1 MLELR
6 PVLSWYGWL
15 AMNLENV
22 IGEPLS
28 NIVGVS
34 DIVPRVRLQVAQVI
48 V

>member
-6 PVLSWYGWL
+6 PVLSLYGWL

-22 IGEPLS
+22 IREPLS
-28 NIVGVS
+28 DVVGIS
-34 DIVPRVRLQVAQVI
+34 YILPRVRLEVAQII

>member
-6 PVLSWYGWL
+6 PVLSLYWRL

-22 IGEPLS
+22 IREPLS
-28 NIVGVS
+28 DVVGVS
-34 DIVPRVRLQVAQVI
+34 DIVPGVRLQVAQVI